1 MKKEEI
7 IVAVH
12 TKPDAD
18 CFFAVALLK
27 RKYSITNYWFLKDG
41 DEPMP
46 TEIIFKKI
54 RFVDRGRI
62 DLDHHGR
69 QGTTS
74 TLLTAQEVGVASER
88 WMQPI
93 LKYIHRADLLGKSWP
108 FDIAELGK
116 VLARTSSLTDY
127 QRMEA
132 GVKMAQAIL
141 YFHEKGLK
149 RNNNFVYQ
157 IISEF
162 AKRKKLPP
170 RFQQYH
176 RQLSNPR
183 FQRPCDLVEITT
195 ALTEI
200 EGEEKTKEFV
210 LELLELLYLDFQR
223 YLIAKKEVKKARKI
237 PVKFQNKM
245 AFIVAGISENPK
257 FNPAARKLGALVVIQ
272 RQPTGH
278 TQIFFDANRIRKSE
292 ITDNIVAMLRLKE
305 AQKENI
311 PLDRKYTK
319 IRLAAAPQWLGE
331 KEPLRRWYYFVGGN
345 GSVMILNGS
354 LTAPNIQPTK
364 LSLEEII
371 SIVKKCFE
379 G

>member
-1 MKKEEI
+1 
-7 IVAVH
+7 
-12 TKPDAD
+12 
-18 CFFAVALLK
+18 
-27 RKYSITNYWFLKDG
+27 
-41 DEPMP
+41 MP